1 MSLMVA
7 MELTLSVFLFL
18 FQTNRVDKNEI
29 QLPAPYHLR
38 RKIILKH
45 KKLPEV
51 EDGTLS
57 KNDENESFRSMMK
70 EGKLYLQDPVDKS
83 WNLYLFVLTQHKLMY
98 RSEPEESIRDEEFE
112 LCFPRPKESLMND
125 ELHFGENWFHGKL
138 EGGRQEAEQL
148 LEAYKHLG
156 DGTFLV
162 RESATFVGDYSLSFW
177 RKDKANHCRIKLK
190 HQNGLTKYYLVEM
203 HVFDSLYSLIMHY
216 RQNMLRSAVG
226 RIYLWLGWCL

>member
-1 MSLMVA
+1 
-7 MELTLSVFLFL
+7 
-18 FQTNRVDKNEI
+18 
-29 QLPAPYHLR
+29 
-38 RKIILKH
+38 
-45 KKLPEV
+45 
-51 EDGTLS
+51 
-57 KNDENESFRSMMK
+57 MMK

-98 RSEPEESIRDEEFE
+98 RSEPEESVRDEDLE

-148 LEAYKHLG
+148 LETYKHLG

-203 HVFDSLYSLIMHY
+203 HVFDSLYSLIMYY
-216 RQNMLRSAVG
+216 RQNMLRSAVSFVLYYYKSMFLKFCG
-226 RIYLWLGWCL
+226 IVKITK